1 MPNLKNNKNKL
12 RSQVQIISA
21 CIVVVVRSVSTNIF
35 LMSIFFFHFLTV
47 SQQVCGLLTGKK
59 KKDVLSKCF
68 LLFCIQQE
76 HRFGSIFCFVFF
88 LFLKRALMIRRS
100 INGDI
105 SLCSYS
111 KSEWS
116 QKIPPRVSSDKG

>member
-12 RSQVQIISA
+12 ISQLQIISA
-21 CIVVVVRSVSTNIF
+21 CIVVVVLSVSTNIF
-35 LMSIFFFHFLTV
+35 LMSIFFFHFFDSFSTSLWFINR
-47 SQQVCGLLTGKK
+47 KK
-59 KKDVLSKCF
+59 KKTCYQNVSCCF
-68 LLFCIQQE
+68 AFSRNTGLFL
-76 HRFGSIFCFVFF
+76 FFCFVFF